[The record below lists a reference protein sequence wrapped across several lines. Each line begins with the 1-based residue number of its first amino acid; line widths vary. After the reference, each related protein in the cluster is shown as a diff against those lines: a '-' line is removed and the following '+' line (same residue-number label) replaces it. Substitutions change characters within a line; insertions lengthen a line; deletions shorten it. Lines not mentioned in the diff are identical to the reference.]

1 MREQVLEAL
10 YRDKIIAIVRGQR
23 PEVMR
28 DLAAA
33 LAAGGIRFLEITFR
47 QDAPETWR
55 DTAQAIAAVREAFPA
70 LHAGAG
76 TVMTPEQLELARAAG
91 AEYIISPNAD
101 RQIIEAT
108 RALGLVSLPGAFTP
122 SEIAAAHAWGAD
134 IVKVFPA
141 GNLGPAYIKAIR
153 APLRHIP
160 LMAVGG
166 VDEHNAAEF
175 LAAGAMGLGI
185 GGNLVNAKWIEAGEY
200 AKITAL
206 AATYVQAVGGE
217 VPGIRPEC

>member
-28 DLAAA
+28 DLAGA

-55 DTAQAIAAVREAFPA
+55 DTAQAIAAVHEAFPA

-101 RQIIEAT
+101 QQIIRRQI
-108 RALGLVSLPGAFTP
+108 RRLHSDRPGT
-122 SEIAAAHAWGAD
+122 IGKRID
-134 IVKVFPA
+134 
-141 GNLGPAYIKAIR
+141 
-153 APLRHIP
+153 
-160 LMAVGG
+160 
-166 VDEHNAAEF
+166 NA
-175 LAAGAMGLGI
+175 
-185 GGNLVNAKWIEAGEY
+185 
-200 AKITAL
+200 
-206 AATYVQAVGGE
+206 QAVFEPMLDHQCCSAFHEESLSKVAFAYSCLTTIHSLQLYRLIIQLIGFI
-217 VPGIRPEC
+217 VILIFFSY